1 MKKVAL
7 ISCFLLGLNI
17 SSAATLIIEN
27 QTPNSKLNI
36 FQMSARYN
44 SGSPKY
50 EYVAPDHYYWTI
62 YPGVPFISTVGNATN
77 QQFPFT
83 NIFPFIGTVS
93 HNGTSAVL
101 PIPNDP
107 NQIYR
112 FENMKFIVEG
122 AYSDGFHVGYDGSGN
137 PNTTYAHT
145 NNYVDN
151 SYGDEYEVNYMIFL
165 SYYFITINNI

>member
-7 ISCFLLGLNI
+7 ISCFLLGFNI

-27 QTPNSKLNI
+27 NTPNSKLNI

-50 EYVAPDHYYWTI
+50 EFLAPDHYYWTI
-62 YPGVPFISTVGNATN
+62 YPGIPFISTNATTAN

-83 NIFPFIGTVS
+83 NIFPFIGNVT
-93 HNGTSAVL
+93 HDGAAAVL

-112 FENMKFIVEG
+112 LENMKFIVEG
-122 AYSDGFHVGYDGSGN
+122 AYSDGFHVGYNGSNLNQG
-137 PNTTYAHT
+137 YDHT
-145 NNYVDN
+145 NTYNDPF
-151 SYGDEYEVNYMIFL
+151 YGNEYSVNYMSL
-165 SYYFITINNI
+165 LGYYFIQITNI